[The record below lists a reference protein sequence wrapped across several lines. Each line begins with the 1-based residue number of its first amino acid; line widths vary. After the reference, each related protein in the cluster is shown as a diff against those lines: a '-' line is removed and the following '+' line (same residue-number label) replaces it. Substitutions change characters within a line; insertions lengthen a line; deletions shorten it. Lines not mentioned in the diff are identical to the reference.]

1 MNDEVMINEQQL
13 NRLASSSELAIAN
26 KQAAAAATA
35 ICGMIAITYII
46 LLPQQLIPTGVGI
59 VTIILALLPIVLSW
73 VLYRMDH
80 SHPLIKHVVGA
91 GFGLLYLVLMFTAE
105 GGVVYLYAIPLLV
118 IVTVYHDVK
127 FSIAV
132 SGGCVLINAI
142 TVAMTM
148 SKGGLSTDDITA
160 YPMRV
165 VLLAITAVMLV
176 ITTASATKFQK
187 IRAARVSLEENKTQ
201 KLIDDILS
209 VAGQMTDS
217 ISSISSQMSDLK
229 ESVDQTLENMDEV
242 NSGSA
247 ESAEAVQNQLLKT
260 EEIQDHINNVE
271 SSCSQIVDRV
281 QETMQ
286 AVDDGKKYIT
296 QMDSLTN
303 QVDEAGKNVQ
313 SALKDFQDT
322 TAKMN
327 SITDLITSVAD
338 QTSLLALNA
347 SIEAARAGEA
357 GRGFAVVASEI
368 SDLAGQTTSAVD
380 DINKLIEN
388 IRSQLGVMV
397 DTIESLIKTGEEESA
412 CAAQTSESFAAI
424 SERVMNI
431 RSHSDAMNS
440 NVSNLASANAE
451 IINSIQTISAITEEV
466 TAHASNTYSSG
477 EMNQKIVEKINGIV
491 NELNSEA
498 EILKSYS

>member
-1 MNDEVMINEQQL
+1 MNDDVMINEQQL
-13 NRLASSSELAIAN
+13 NKLASASELAIAN
-26 KQAAAAATA
+26 KQAAAAATV
-35 ICGMIAITYII
+35 ICGMIALTYLI
-46 LLPQQLIPTGVGI
+46 LLPQHLIQTGIAV
-59 VTIILALLPIVLSW
+59 VTIILALVPIILSW
-73 VLYRMDH
+73 VFYKKDH
-80 SHPLIKHVVGA
+80 SHPAIKHVVGA
-91 GFGLLYLVLMFTAE
+91 GFGLLYIVLMFTAS
-105 GGVVYLYAIPLLV
+105 GGVIYLYAIPLLV
-118 IVTVYHDVK
+118 IVTVYSDVK

-148 SKGGLSTDDITA
+148 SKGGLTEDDITA
-160 YPMRV
+160 LPMRV

-176 ITTASATKFQK
+176 LTTGSATKFQK
-187 IRAARVSLEENKTQ
+187 IRAARVSLEENKTK

-209 VAGQMTDS
+209 VSGQMTGS
-217 ISSISSQMSDLK
+217 ISSISSQMSELK
-229 ESVDQTLENMDEV
+229 ESVDQTLTNMDEV

-247 ESAEAVQNQLLKT
+247 ESAEAVQNQLIKT
-260 EEIQDHINNVE
+260 EEIQDHINSVE
-271 SSCSQIVDRV
+271 SSCGQIVERV

-286 AVDDGKKYIT
+286 AVDDGQKHIT
-296 QMDSLTN
+296 QMDSLTS

-313 SALKDFQDT
+313 SALKDFQDS
-322 TAKMN
+322 TAQMN

-380 DINKLIEN
+380 DINKLIDS

-397 DTIESLIKTGEEESA
+397 DTIESLLKTGEEESA
-412 CAAQTSESFAAI
+412 CAAKTKESFSVI
-424 SERVMNI
+424 SERVSNI

-477 EMNQKIVEKINGIV
+477 ELNQQIVEKINDIV
-491 NELNSEA
+491 NDLNSEA
-498 EILKSYS
+498 EVLKSYS